1 MGTKRDYYEVL
12 GVNRDATNADIKKA
26 YRQLALK
33 FHPDRNPGD
42 KAAEDQFKEAAEA
55 YDVISDGKKRQI
67 YDQYGHQGLDGQG
80 FGGFSGFDDI
90 FSSFGDIF
98 EDLFGFSSGNRSRS
112 RSHRG
117 ADLRY
122 DLTLSFLDAAFGTE
136 TELDIGKM
144 DECVGCGGT
153 GMEPGTHPETCS
165 ACGGMGQVSRSQ
177 GFFTVRST
185 CPHCRGTGQ
194 IIRHPCNSCSGSGHV
209 RAQKKVSVKIPGG
222 VDNGS
227 RLRLSGEGQAGSQGG
242 APGDLY
248 VFIHV
253 EPHEF
258 FERDNTDVICQAT
271 IQFTQAI
278 LGDTVSVPTLT
289 GERRLKIP
297 KGTQFGDV
305 FKFEGEGIPSL
316 RDGRRGDQ
324 IIQIL
329 IKTPTRLSKKQ
340 ESLLKEFQ
348 RLESGKIKTKLKN
361 ILKGEAARVSN

>member
-12 GVNRDATNADIKKA
+12 GVSRDAANADIKKA

-33 FHPDRNPGD
+33 YHPDRNPGD
-42 KAAEDQFKEAAEA
+42 KNAEDQFKEAAEA
-55 YDVISDGKKRQI
+55 YDVLSDAKKRQI

-80 FGGFSGFDDI
+80 FGGFSGFEDI

-98 EDLFGFSSGNRSRS
+98 EDLFGFSSGHRSRS
-112 RSHRG
+112 RSQRG

-122 DLTLSFLDAAFGTE
+122 DLSLSFLDAAFGTE
-136 TELDIGKM
+136 TELDIEKM
-144 DECVGCGGT
+144 DECTGCGGQ
-153 GMEPGTHPETCS
+153 GIEAGTHPETCS

-194 IIRHPCNSCSGSGHV
+194 IIRHPCKSCSGSGQI
-209 RAQKKVSVKIPGG
+209 RAHKKVSVKIPGG

-227 RLRLSGEGQAGSQGG
+227 RLRLSGEGQAGSKGG
-242 APGDLY
+242 PPGDLY

-258 FERDNTDVICQAT
+258 FERDNTDIICQAT
-271 IQFTQAI
+271 IQFTQAV

-348 RLESGKIKTKLKN
+348 RLESGKFKTRLKN